1 LYGFGN
7 SAHVVIQVAA
17 KKDCRVHVFTRS
29 RTHQELAKELGAAWV
44 GRAEDNPPEPMD
56 SAIIFAPAG
65 SLVPEALRV
74 LDKGGTLA
82 LAGITMT
89 SIPAMDYGLLYGERT
104 VRSVAN
110 TTRRDAA
117 ELLEA
122 AAQIPIRTVVE
133 TFPLEDANRVLQMMK
148 ASQLKAAAALIV

>member
-1 LYGFGN
+1 
-7 SAHVVIQVAA
+7 
-17 KKDCRVHVFTRS
+17 
-29 RTHQELAKELGAAWV
+29 
-44 GRAEDNPPEPMD
+44 
-56 SAIIFAPAG
+56 
-65 SLVPEALRV
+65 
-74 LDKGGTLA
+74 
-82 LAGITMT
+82 
-89 SIPAMDYGLLYGERT
+89 
-104 VRSVAN
+104 VAN